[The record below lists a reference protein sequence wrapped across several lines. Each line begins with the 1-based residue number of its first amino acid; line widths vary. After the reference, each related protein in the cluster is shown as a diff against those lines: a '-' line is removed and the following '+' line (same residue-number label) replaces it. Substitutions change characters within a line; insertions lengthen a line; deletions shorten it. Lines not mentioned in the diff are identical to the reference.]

1 MLVLKFG
8 GTSVGTADA
17 VRRVEKIVRD
27 AGPGALTVVSAFSGV
42 TNALTRTLELMRR
55 GDTAGAFA
63 ALDGVEERH
72 RAMIADLGLATP
84 TARFSAETIDRV
96 RGLIPALTALG
107 DITPRAADTIL
118 ATGETL
124 SSRILADHFAA
135 QGLDAAHLDA
145 REVLITDASF
155 GAAQPDMARIEEAV
169 REKLLPL
176 FARHRAIVT
185 GGYIGATPQ
194 GVTTTLGR
202 GGSDYSAALLAAA
215 AGADECQIWTD
226 VDGIM
231 TCDPRIIPAAR
242 TVPRLTYDEAAELA
256 FFGAKVLHPLTIF
269 PAVKKGIPVV
279 IRNTFGPDRPGTRVV
294 AHNGNDRRLKAIAF
308 QRGITVLH
316 IRSNRM
322 LGAYG
327 FLAAVFDIFR
337 DHRTPVDLVTT
348 SEVSISVTIDDT
360 AHLDAITTDLRRLGD
375 LSVEHDHAIVS
386 LIGDGM
392 RETAGIGARFFNTLR
407 TVNVGMVSV
416 GASEVNISIV
426 IAEKDLEE
434 AVGLLHNEFFDG
446 GAA

>member
-1 MLVLKFG
+1 MKVIKFG

-17 VRRVEKIVRD
+17 IRQVEKIVRN
-27 AGPGALTVVSAFSGV
+27 AGPGSLTVVSAFSCI
-42 TNALTRTLELMRR
+42 TNALTRTITLMRQ
-55 GDTAGAFA
+55 GNAPEALA
-63 ALDGVEERH
+63 ELDGVEERH
-72 RAMIADLGLATP
+72 RAMIAELGLPAATACF
-84 TARFSAETIDRV
+84 TADTVDRV

-107 DITPRAADTIL
+107 DVTPRAADTIL

-124 SSRILADHFAA
+124 SSRIIVDHFAL
-135 QGLDAAHLDA
+135 QGLDATHIDA

-155 GAAQPDMARIEEAV
+155 GAAQPDTALIEEAV
-169 REKLLPL
+169 RCKLLPL
-176 FARHRAIVT
+176 LTRHRAVVA

-215 AGADECQIWTD
+215 IGADECQIWTD

-269 PAVKKGIPVV
+269 PAVRKGIPVV
-279 IRNTFGPDRPGTRVV
+279 IRNTFAPDHPGTRVI
-294 AHNGNDRRLKAIAF
+294 AQNGNDRRLKAIAF

-327 FLAAVFDIFR
+327 FLAAVFTVFR

-360 AHLDAITTDLRRLGD
+360 AHLDAITVDLMRLGEV
-375 LSVEHDHAIVS
+375 SVEQGRAIVS

-426 IAEKDLEE
+426 IAERDLEE
-434 AVGLLHNEFFDG
+434 AVRLIHNEFFDG